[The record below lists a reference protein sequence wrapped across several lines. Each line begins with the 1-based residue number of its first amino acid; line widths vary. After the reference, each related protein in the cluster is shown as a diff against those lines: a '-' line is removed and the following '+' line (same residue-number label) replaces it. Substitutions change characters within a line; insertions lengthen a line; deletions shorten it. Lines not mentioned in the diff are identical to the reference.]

1 MDCFL
6 WKFLR
11 TCLPFSS
18 ILLTLFFLMSLCR
31 FKKTGIHLTTYLKCL
46 TTPSCTRSNSP
57 PKVWY
62 QNHTKP
68 VCSLSLWK
76 YLRFQIL
83 ALERIRSKQGHG
95 AGSPGPINRC
105 SGRWTALLRH
115 QRSPTA
121 WVHEAHVSHATAQGP
136 VNIAWKCAAP
146 PTQRGS
152 HLFGYFPSSWDVREG
167 SQLCVTLLF
176 LFHGAIMT
184 PTGEFQFTH
193 PASRNAHIGSPYM
206 KEKQACVGDS
216 QKRGHSWEFLHTETD
231 GCWDAVFNAPS
242 TNPPGKKGYLS
253 FSCSLCSW
261 GRTGHLDLL
270 VWAVVILGKQMKQWV
285 RK

>member
-136 VNIAWKCAAP
+136 VNIAWKCAAS

-193 PASRNAHIGSPYM
+193 TESFQHTL
-206 KEKQACVGDS
+206 
-216 QKRGHSWEFLHTETD
+216 QKCTYWVTIHERET
-231 GCWDAVFNAPS
+231 GLCGRLPEERTLLGIPS
-242 TNPPGKKGYLS
+242 YRDRWLLRCC
-253 FSCSLCSW
+253 FQCS
-261 GRTGHLDLL
+261 
-270 VWAVVILGKQMKQWV
+270 
-285 RK
+285 

>member
-95 AGSPGPINRC
+95 AGSPGPINRLDSAAQTSKEPHGVGARSSRQSC
-105 SGRWTALLRH
+105 HGPGTCEHRLKMCCISHTTWFSSVWLLSIFLRCKGRQSALCDLAFPVSWSNHDSYWRISIYTHRKLSAHTAEMHILGHHTWKRNRLVWETPRREDTPGNSFIQRQMAAEMLFSMLLAQILLGRKGI
-115 QRSPTA
+115 SPSA
-121 WVHEAHVSHATAQGP
+121 VL
-136 VNIAWKCAAP
+136 CAP
-146 PTQRGS
+146 GGELVTLTS
-152 HLFGYFPSSWDVREG
+152 LFGPW
-167 SQLCVTLLF
+167 LF
-176 LFHGAIMT
+176 LGNKWS
-184 PTGEFQFTH
+184 GE
-193 PASRNAHIGSPYM
+193 
-206 KEKQACVGDS
+206 
-216 QKRGHSWEFLHTETD
+216 
-231 GCWDAVFNAPS
+231 
-242 TNPPGKKGYLS
+242 
-253 FSCSLCSW
+253 
-261 GRTGHLDLL
+261 
-270 VWAVVILGKQMKQWV
+270 
-285 RK
+285 